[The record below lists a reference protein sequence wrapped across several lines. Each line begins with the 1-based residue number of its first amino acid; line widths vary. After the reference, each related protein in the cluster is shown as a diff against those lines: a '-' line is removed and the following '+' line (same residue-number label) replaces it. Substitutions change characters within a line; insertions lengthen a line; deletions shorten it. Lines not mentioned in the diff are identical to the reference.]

1 MRRGRGME
9 AHPDHITSSP
19 GCSTVLYNRNN
30 FSFGGKTFRDLEKRF
45 RDT

>member
-9 AHPDHITSSP
+9 AHPDHITKQPRLQYSA
-19 GCSTVLYNRNN
+19 LYRNN